1 MGLVHGFT
9 PPPEARR
16 RGQSRAMREMSEPG
30 DYQRTTI
37 TYWVRV
43 RNGCRPPKHPK
54 LPTNSTHICIP
65 FKGTSKTLA
74 VR

>member
-1 MGLVHGFT
+1 
-9 PPPEARR
+9 
-16 RGQSRAMREMSEPG
+16 MREMSEPG